1 MAANDQ
7 QLKEQK
13 ESREPAHHARRP
25 MNAFLIF
32 CKRHRGSVRLH
43 FPHLENR
50 AVTRVLGEWWA
61 TLHPDQKQSYINL
74 AQEYK
79 DAFLNANPDFKWY
92 KLPAP
97 PLRTLTTRPTN
108 KKPDVGSSYEQ
119 NSTITTS
126 NSNYESS
133 NYTNT
138 ENNDAI
144 QPGKLADES
153 QIGGLSSLFT
163 PQKNSSNR
171 KDDDDGDHNNDN
183 DDDDDVDDEDDE
195 LPNIENDNI
204 ANGADEIIVPKPPK
218 KRYTE
223 LPIDLEQKRDCKA
236 DLFGESRTGIAE
248 SNNNNSSNN
257 NNNEHH
263 LHLDDEKR
271 KREANSYMEVNS
283 PEDNNFRGERSCK
296 GLRYQKFL
304 AEQVRNVGSMAQQVK
319 RRRTEL
325 NKLTGIEKHTKE
337 RRNSISSNV
346 SEKTDSLSS
355 EGGNSSRSD
364 LEHLVDSAEGK
375 VEASKPENTETDEA
389 EFEAWT
395 RKRFK
400 AEDFNLEKK
409 IEALPSLSLEEFQE
423 KKKQQRTKK
432 KKLPQK
438 LNTNSIAKRTLVN
451 QNNNGQL
458 DTSINNRKEIND
470 INSHEESNNAH
481 LVGSQKRKARK
492 QSITR
497 NASAIV
503 SKNST
508 QETNQPWC
516 ASPDL
521 EALAC
526 LAELAANRTKL
537 TK

>member
-1 MAANDQ
+1 MAANEQQRKDQ
-7 QLKEQK
+7 QDL
-13 ESREPAHHARRP
+13 REPAHHARRP

-32 CKRHRGSVRLH
+32 CKRHRGSVRSG

-61 TLHPDQKQSYINL
+61 TLQPEQKRSYTNL

-108 KKPDVGSSYEQ
+108 KKP
-119 NSTITTS
+119 
-126 NSNYESS
+126 ESS
-133 NYTNT
+133 PVDQGHDT
-138 ENNDAI
+138 DAI

-153 QIGGLSSLFT
+153 QIGGLSTLFT
-163 PQKNSSNR
+163 PQKVQTR
-171 KDDDDGDHNNDN
+171 DDDLSTDN
-183 DDDDDVDDEDDE
+183 DITD
-195 LPNIENDNI
+195 
-204 ANGADEIIVPKPPK
+204 VPKPPK
-218 KRYTE
+218 KRFTE
-223 LPIDLEQKRDCKA
+223 LPVSPDQKRDCKA
-236 DLFGESRTGIAE
+236 DLFGEKNTTKPE
-248 SNNNNSSNN
+248 SNNNDQHQLRYLNFQNV
-257 NNNEHH
+257 E
-263 LHLDDEKR
+263 DEK
-271 KREANSYMEVNS
+271 
-283 PEDNNFRGERSCK
+283 NNGETYFEGNGSSEENTFRGERTCK

-304 AEQVRNVGSMAQQVK
+304 VEQLRNVGSGGQQNK
-319 RRRTEL
+319 RRRT
-325 NKLTGIEKHTKE
+325 TGLSSSEEQTTE

-355 EGGNSSRSD
+355 ESGNSSRSE
-364 LEHLVDSAEGK
+364 LEHLVESAEGK
-375 VEASKPENTETDEA
+375 LEASKPEETETEGA
-389 EFEAWT
+389 ESQLDYGPWT
-395 RKRFK
+395 ARKRFR

-432 KKLPQK
+432 KTMQKQNSTASRRGQGDFLKQQATHEGKKSPQTGR
-438 LNTNSIAKRTLVN
+438 LSEAQEEAER
-451 QNNNGQL
+451 QL
-458 DTSINNRKEIND
+458 
-470 INSHEESNNAH
+470 

-497 NASAIV
+497 NAAASNA
-503 SKNST
+503 SKRLLD
-508 QETNQPWC
+508 QEPNDKTWC

-526 LAELAANRTKL
+526 LATVAANRTKL

>member
-1 MAANDQ
+1 MAANEHQ
-7 QLKEQK
+7 QKEQQ

-32 CKRHRGSVRLH
+32 CKRHRGSVRTG

-61 TLHPDQKQSYINL
+61 TLNPDQKRSYTNL

-97 PLRTLTTRPTN
+97 PLRTLSTRPTN
-108 KKPDVGSSYEQ
+108 KKSEAGSSDMSPDEMKEE
-119 NSTITTS
+119 NSS
-126 NSNYESS
+126 LDFSESER
-133 NYTNT
+133 TDG
-138 ENNDAI
+138 EAI

-163 PQKNSSNR
+163 PQKVQST
-171 KDDDDGDHNNDN
+171 DN
-183 DDDDDVDDEDDE
+183 DEIVNHST
-195 LPNIENDNI
+195 PKIETENNST
-204 ANGADEIIVPKPPK
+204 PKPPK
-218 KRYTE
+218 KRYIE
-223 LPIDLEQKRDCKA
+223 LPLSVEQKEECKV
-236 DLFGESRTGIAE
+236 DLFGDKNKTRKE
-248 SNNNNSSNN
+248 SNNNHQTEMDEGR
-257 NNNEHH
+257 NEG
-263 LHLDDEKR
+263 
-271 KREANSYMEVNS
+271 NSYFDDSNAE
-283 PEDNNFRGERSCK
+283 EQNFRGERTCK

-304 AEQVRNVGSMAQQVK
+304 AEQQRNFNSSTQPNK
-319 RRRTEL
+319 RRKISGTRSVPERTE
-325 NKLTGIEKHTKE
+325 G

-355 EGGNSSRSD
+355 EGNSSRGD
-364 LEHLVDSAEGK
+364 LEHLVESAEGNI
-375 VEASKPENTETDEA
+375 EASKPEETETEGA
-389 EFEAWT
+389 EGEMDFGPWSH
-395 RKRFK
+395 KRFR

-432 KKLPQK
+432 KKILLKGNSNSSNKKNFDNLPSG
-438 LNTNSIAKRTLVN
+438 NDSSN
-451 QNNNGQL
+451 QNNQKHL
-458 DTSINNRKEIND
+458 RPSDELLKE
-470 INSHEESNNAH
+470 EEKN

-492 QSITR
+492 QNITR
-497 NASAIV
+497 NAALTTL
-503 SKNST
+503 SKQNNDQDPSKS
-508 QETNQPWC
+508 WC

-526 LAELAANRTKL
+526 LATVAANRTKL
-537 TK
+537 TKS

>member
-1 MAANDQ
+1 MATNNQ
-7 QLKEQK
+7 EKKEQK
-13 ESREPAHHARRP
+13 ESQEPAHHARRP

-32 CKRHRGSVRLH
+32 CKRHRASVRLH

-61 TLHPDQKQSYINL
+61 TLYQDQKQSYIDL

-108 KKPDVGSSYEQ
+108 KKQDTSSNYDDSEL
-119 NSTITTS
+119 S
-126 NSNYESS
+126 NANYESS
-133 NYTNT
+133 DCHHQDNTTNKN
-138 ENNDAI
+138 EEAI
-144 QPGKLADES
+144 QPGKLADET

-163 PQKNSSNR
+163 PSKNDEQDIIPVNITTAPSSEQKF
-171 KDDDDGDHNNDN
+171 
-183 DDDDDVDDEDDE
+183 
-195 LPNIENDNI
+195 
-204 ANGADEIIVPKPPK
+204 PKPPK

-223 LPIDLEQKRDCKA
+223 LSIDFEQKRDCKV
-236 DLFGESRTGIAE
+236 DLFGEDNNAE
-248 SNNNNSSNN
+248 SNNNL
-257 NNNEHH
+257 NEEEDKHDTNYSDH
-263 LHLDDEKR
+263 NASLDD
-271 KREANSYMEVNS
+271 SHYL
-283 PEDNNFRGERSCK
+283 GERSCK
-296 GLRYQKFL
+296 GVRYQKFL
-304 AEQVRNVGSMAQQVK
+304 AEQLKTSSGGGGGPGGQQTK
-319 RRRTEL
+319 RKKPTTAPSSIND
-325 NKLTGIEKHTKE
+325 NKCSKE

-355 EGGNSSRSD
+355 EGGNSNRSD
-364 LEHLVDSAEGK
+364 LEHLVDSAEGR
-375 VEASKPENTETDEA
+375 VEASKPENTETEEA
-389 EFEAWT
+389 ESQQNYEWTT

-432 KKLPQK
+432 KKIPQK
-438 LNTNSIAKRTLVN
+438 MTINTSIKRVN
-451 QNNNGQL
+451 QNNGIQS
-458 DTSINNRKEIND
+458 TSENKAKLINTTVDNIIDETEKI
-470 INSHEESNNAH
+470 IP
-481 LVGSQKRKARK
+481 VGSQKRKARK

-497 NASAIV
+497 NTNAEATS
-503 SKNST
+503 SKQS
-508 QETNQPWC
+508 QDKINQPWC

-526 LAELAANRTKL
+526 LAEIAANRTKL

>member
-1 MAANDQ
+1 MAANGEQ
-7 QLKEQK
+7 QRK
-13 ESREPAHHARRP
+13 ESRETREPAHHARRP

-32 CKRHRGSVRLH
+32 CKRHRGSVRSG

-61 TLHPDQKQSYINL
+61 TLHPDQKRSYTNL

-97 PLRTLTTRPTN
+97 PLRTLNTRPTN
-108 KKPDVGSSYEQ
+108 KKQESSSGAQ
-119 NSTITTS
+119 STDS
-126 NSNYESS
+126 VKSEYESS
-133 NYTNT
+133 DCTKI
-138 ENNDAI
+138 DRRDGQSI

-163 PQKNSSNR
+163 PQKTESSEEQVIIN
-171 KDDDDGDHNNDN
+171 G
-183 DDDDDVDDEDDE
+183 
-195 LPNIENDNI
+195 ITEND
-204 ANGADEIIVPKPPK
+204 VPKPPK

-223 LPIDLEQKRDCKA
+223 SPFQGDQKKDCKV
-236 DLFGESRTGIAE
+236 DLFGDKKKKRAE
-248 SNNNNSSNN
+248 SNNN
-257 NNNEHH
+257 EQHETIIE
-263 LHLDDEKR
+263 DEKHTI
-271 KREANSYMEVNS
+271 NSFMTTHMQ
-283 PEDNNFRGERSCK
+283 PEENNFRSERTCK

-304 AEQVRNVGSMAQQVK
+304 AEQNIGPSGQQGK
-319 RRRTEL
+319 RRRTAGNGPDERS
-325 NKLTGIEKHTKE
+325 NE

-355 EGGNSSRSD
+355 EGGNSSRGD
-364 LEHLVDSAEGK
+364 LEHLVESAEGK
-375 VEASKPENTETDEA
+375 MEASKPEDTETEGA
-389 EFEAWT
+389 EDQVDYGPWTT
-395 RKRFK
+395 RKRFR
-400 AEDFNLEKK
+400 AEYFYRDFNLEKK

-432 KKLPQK
+432 KKILQK
-438 LNTNSIAKRTLVN
+438 FNSSVN
-451 QNNNGQL
+451 KKHQNNLSSGGQ
-458 DTSINNRKEIND
+458 TSDQTQKVSTINENC
-470 INSHEESNNAH
+470 EELEKAH

-497 NASAIV
+497 NAAAI
-503 SKNST
+503 NST
-508 QETNQPWC
+508 KHSEDQEPNKSWC

-526 LAELAANRTKL
+526 LATVAANRTKL
-537 TK
+537 TKNNA

>member
-1 MAANDQ
+1 MAANEHQ
-7 QLKEQK
+7 QKEQQ
-13 ESREPAHHARRP
+13 ELREPAHHARRP

-32 CKRHRGSVRLH
+32 CKRHRGSVRSG

-61 TLHPDQKQSYINL
+61 TLNPEQKHSYTNL

-97 PLRTLTTRPTN
+97 PLRTLSTRPTN
-108 KKPDVGSSYEQ
+108 KKSEAGSSE
-119 NSTITTS
+119 NCSD
-126 NSNYESS
+126 EMKGEDSS
-133 NYTNT
+133 LDYSQSERTDG
-138 ENNDAI
+138 DAI

-163 PQKNSSNR
+163 PQKIQSTDTDEMANLTTPKLETDNST
-171 KDDDDGDHNNDN
+171 
-183 DDDDDVDDEDDE
+183 
-195 LPNIENDNI
+195 
-204 ANGADEIIVPKPPK
+204 PKPPK

-223 LPIDLEQKRDCKA
+223 LPLSMEQKEECKA
-236 DLFGESRTGIAE
+236 DLFGEKNKRKE
-248 SNNNNSSNN
+248 SNNNHQTEMEERR
-257 NNNEHH
+257 NEG
-263 LHLDDEKR
+263 
-271 KREANSYMEVNS
+271 NSYF
-283 PEDNNFRGERSCK
+283 EDANADEQNFRGERTCK

-304 AEQVRNVGSMAQQVK
+304 AEQQRNFNSSAQPNK
-319 RRRTEL
+319 RRKLSGTRSAPERTE
-325 NKLTGIEKHTKE
+325 G

-355 EGGNSSRSD
+355 EGNSSRGD
-364 LEHLVDSAEGK
+364 LEHLVESAEGNI
-375 VEASKPENTETDEA
+375 EASKPEETETEGA
-389 EFEAWT
+389 ESEMDFGPWNH
-395 RKRFK
+395 KRFR

-432 KKLPQK
+432 KKILLKGNSSSSNKKNFDTLPC
-438 LNTNSIAKRTLVN
+438 LNDSN
-451 QNNNGQL
+451 QNN
-458 DTSINNRKEIND
+458 RKNFRPSDEPK
-470 INSHEESNNAH
+470 EEEKN

-492 QSITR
+492 QNITR
-497 NASAIV
+497 NAALTNLSRQNNDQDP
-503 SKNST
+503 SKS
-508 QETNQPWC
+508 WC

-526 LAELAANRTKL
+526 LATVAANRTKL
-537 TK
+537 TKS

>member
-7 QLKEQK
+7 VTEQR
-13 ESREPAHHARRP
+13 EPEEPAHHARRP

-108 KKPDVGSSYEQ
+108 KKPDVGSSYEE
-119 NSTITTS
+119 NSTSTS

-133 NYTNT
+133 TYTNND
-138 ENNDAI
+138 NNNAI

-163 PQKNSSNR
+163 PQKNQPHH
-171 KDDDDGDHNNDN
+171 KKGA
-183 DDDDDVDDEDDE
+183 DVD
-195 LPNIENDNI
+195 L
-204 ANGADEIIVPKPPK
+204 VPKPPK

-223 LPIDLEQKRDCKA
+223 LPINLEQKKDCKA
-236 DLFGESRTGIAE
+236 DLFGGSRTENAE
-248 SNNNNSSNN
+248 SNNNSSSNN
-257 NNNEHH
+257 NNNKHP
-263 LHLDDEKR
+263 LDLDEEGKKR
-271 KREANSYMEVNS
+271 DTNSYIEVNS
-283 PEDNNFRGERSCK
+283 PEDGNFRSERSCK

-304 AEQVRNVGSMAQQVK
+304 AEQVRNIGSTTQQNK
-319 RRRTEL
+319 RRRTGL
-325 NKLTGIEKHTKE
+325 N
-337 RRNSISSNV
+337 N
-346 SEKTDSLSS
+346 EKTDSLSS

-375 VEASKPENTETDEA
+375 VEASKPENTGTDEA
-389 EFEAWT
+389 EYELWT

-438 LNTNSIAKRTLVN
+438 LNTTSITKRTSVN
-451 QNNNGQL
+451 QNKIGQL
-458 DTSINNRKEIND
+458 DSQANNRKETNEIINLHD
-470 INSHEESNNAH
+470 ETTNAH

-497 NASAIV
+497 NTSATS

-508 QETNQPWC
+508 EEKNQPWC

>member
-1 MAANDQ
+1 MAANEQ
-7 QLKEQK
+7 QRKEPR
-13 ESREPAHHARRP
+13 ELREPAHHARRP

-32 CKRHRGSVRLH
+32 CKRHRGSVRSG

-61 TLHPDQKQSYINL
+61 TLHPDQKRSYTNL

-97 PLRTLTTRPTN
+97 PLRTLNTRPTN
-108 KKPDVGSSYEQ
+108 KKAETISSEQ
-119 NSTITTS
+119 NVEKIKTE
-126 NSNYESS
+126 NESS
-133 NYTNT
+133 NYSKSD
-138 ENNDAI
+138 ERDGQSI

-163 PQKNSSNR
+163 PQKTQ
-171 KDDDDGDHNNDN
+171 
-183 DDDDDVDDEDDE
+183 
-195 LPNIENDNI
+195 I
-204 ANGADEIIVPKPPK
+204 ADEQMIVNCSMIDSDSEVPETPK
-218 KRYTE
+218 KKYPD
-223 LPIDLEQKRDCKA
+223 LPLSLDDKRECKV
-236 DLFGESRTGIAE
+236 DLFDAKKRIKSE
-248 SNNNNSSNN
+248 SNNN
-257 NNNEHH
+257 EQQY
-263 LHLDDEKR
+263 DIEDEK
-271 KREANSYMEVNS
+271 
-283 PEDNNFRGERSCK
+283 PEINNFLTTNMSSEESNFKSERTCK

-304 AEQVRNVGSMAQQVK
+304 AEQMKNIGSSGQQPK
-319 RRRTEL
+319 RRRQ
-325 NKLTGIEKHTKE
+325 TGNRSSDGQTSE

-355 EGGNSSRSD
+355 EGGNSSRGE
-364 LEHLVDSAEGK
+364 LEHLAESAEGNI
-375 VEASKPENTETDEA
+375 EASKPEDTETEGTEGELD
-389 EFEAWT
+389 FGPWT
-395 RKRFK
+395 ARKRFR

-432 KKLPQK
+432 KKIVQK
-438 LNTNSIAKRTLVN
+438 LTLALSNKKYQNNFNTNDQANS
-451 QNNNGQL
+451 QNTEDAEKAL
-458 DTSINNRKEIND
+458 
-470 INSHEESNNAH
+470 

-497 NASAIV
+497 NAAAI
-503 SKNST
+503 SDFK
-508 QETNQPWC
+508 QEIEESNESWC

-526 LAELAANRTKL
+526 LAAVAANRTKL
-537 TK
+537 TKHNT

>member
-1 MAANDQ
+1 MAANEHQ
-7 QLKEQK
+7 QKEQR
-13 ESREPAHHARRP
+13 ELREPAHHARRP

-32 CKRHRGSVRLH
+32 CKRHRGSVRSG

-61 TLHPDQKQSYINL
+61 TLHPDQKRCYTNL

-97 PLRTLTTRPTN
+97 PLRTLSTRPTN
-108 KKPDVGSSYEQ
+108 KKSEAGSSDSSVEEIK
-119 NSTITTS
+119 SE
-126 NSNYESS
+126 ESS
-133 NYTNT
+133 SDFIKSERT
-138 ENNDAI
+138 EGEAI

-163 PQKNSSNR
+163 PQKVQAQTDE
-171 KDDDDGDHNNDN
+171 KDNLSTPKVETDN
-183 DDDDDVDDEDDE
+183 T
-195 LPNIENDNI
+195 IT
-204 ANGADEIIVPKPPK
+204 PKPPK

-223 LPIDLEQKRDCKA
+223 LPLAMEQKEDCKV
-236 DLFGESRTGIAE
+236 DLFGENKNKTRQE
-248 SNNNNSSNN
+248 SNNN
-257 NNNEHH
+257 HQMDG
-263 LHLDDEKR
+263 DDEKN
-271 KREANSYMEVNS
+271 EANTYFDESGIEEQS
-283 PEDNNFRGERSCK
+283 FRGERTCK

-304 AEQVRNVGSMAQQVK
+304 AEQQRNFNSSALQNK
-319 RRRTEL
+319 RRKTSGSRPEQS
-325 NKLTGIEKHTKE
+325 NG

-355 EGGNSSRSD
+355 EGNSSRGD
-364 LEHLVDSAEGK
+364 LEHLVESAEGNM
-375 VEASKPENTETDEA
+375 EASKPEETETEGA
-389 EFEAWT
+389 EGEVDFGPWSH
-395 RKRFK
+395 KRFR

-432 KKLPQK
+432 KKIFMK
-438 LNTNSIAKRTLVN
+438 TNSSSGSKKGHEMFASGNSSN
-451 QNNNGQL
+451 Q
-458 DTSINNRKEIND
+458 SNRKNLRPSD
-470 INSHEESNNAH
+470 EEPKEEEKNH

-492 QSITR
+492 QNITR
-497 NASAIV
+497 NAALTSLP
-503 SKNST
+503 KHNED
-508 QETNQPWC
+508 QEPPKSWC

-526 LAELAANRTKL
+526 LATVAANRTKL
-537 TK
+537 TKS

>member
-1 MAANDQ
+1 MEN
-7 QLKEQK
+7 EQR
-13 ESREPAHHARRP
+13 EPEEPAHHARRP

-108 KKPDVGSSYEQ
+108 KKPDVGSSYEE
-119 NSTITTS
+119 NSTSTS

-133 NYTNT
+133 TYTNND
-138 ENNDAI
+138 NNNAI

-163 PQKNSSNR
+163 PQKNQPHHKKGADVDR
-171 KDDDDGDHNNDN
+171 IPDDDEDDDFVDDDD
-183 DDDDDVDDEDDE
+183 DDE
-195 LPNIENDNI
+195 LPNIENKNI
-204 ANGADEIIVPKPPK
+204 TNGTEEIVVPKPPK

-223 LPIDLEQKRDCKA
+223 LPINLEQKKDCKA
-236 DLFGESRTGIAE
+236 DLFGGSRTENAE
-248 SNNNNSSNN
+248 SNNNSSSNN
-257 NNNEHH
+257 NNNKHP
-263 LHLDDEKR
+263 LDLDEEGKKR
-271 KREANSYMEVNS
+271 DTNSYIEVNS
-283 PEDNNFRGERSCK
+283 PEDGNFRSERSCK

-304 AEQVRNVGSMAQQVK
+304 AEQVRNIGSTTQQNK
-319 RRRTEL
+319 RRRTGL
-325 NKLTGIEKHTKE
+325 NKVTGVEKHTKE

-375 VEASKPENTETDEA
+375 VEASKPENTGTDEA
-389 EFEAWT
+389 EYELWT

-438 LNTNSIAKRTLVN
+438 LNTTSITKRTSVN
-451 QNNNGQL
+451 QNKIGQL
-458 DTSINNRKEIND
+458 DSQANNRKETNEIINLHD
-470 INSHEESNNAH
+470 ETTNAH

-497 NASAIV
+497 NTSATS

-508 QETNQPWC
+508 EEKNQPWC

>member
-1 MAANDQ
+1 MATNNQD
-7 QLKEQK
+7 KK
-13 ESREPAHHARRP
+13 ESKESQEPAHHARRP

-32 CKRHRGSVRLH
+32 CKRHRASVRLH

-61 TLHPDQKQSYINL
+61 TLHQDQKQSYIDL

-108 KKPDVGSSYEQ
+108 KKQDSS
-119 NSTITTS
+119 S
-126 NSNYESS
+126 NYDDTELSNANYESS
-133 NYTNT
+133 DCNQ
-138 ENNDAI
+138 NNSTIKNEAI
-144 QPGKLADES
+144 QPGKLADET

-163 PQKNSSNR
+163 PSKN
-171 KDDDDGDHNNDN
+171 
-183 DDDDDVDDEDDE
+183 DEQD
-195 LPNIENDNI
+195 
-204 ANGADEIIVPKPPK
+204 IIPVNTSVITTTSIPKPPK

-223 LPIDLEQKRDCKA
+223 LSIDFEQKRDCKV
-236 DLFGESRTGIAE
+236 DLFGEDNNDNPE
-248 SNNNNSSNN
+248 SNNN
-257 NNNEHH
+257 EQHH
-263 LHLDDEKR
+263 LNEEEDKNDTNYSNHNASLDD
-271 KREANSYMEVNS
+271 NHYL
-283 PEDNNFRGERSCK
+283 GERSCK
-296 GLRYQKFL
+296 GVRYQKFL
-304 AEQVRNVGSMAQQVK
+304 AEQLRTSGGPGAQQTK
-319 RRRTEL
+319 RKKINTASPIVD
-325 NKLTGIEKHTKE
+325 NKSSKE

-355 EGGNSSRSD
+355 EGGNSNRSD
-364 LEHLVDSAEGK
+364 LEHLVDSAEGR
-375 VEASKPENTETDEA
+375 VEASKPENTETEEA
-389 EFEAWT
+389 ESQQNYEWTT

-423 KKKQQRTKK
+423 KKKQQKTKK
-432 KKLPQK
+432 KKIPQK
-438 LNTNSIAKRTLVN
+438 MTINTTTKRTNQN
-451 QNNNGQL
+451 QNNGIQSTSENKINK
-458 DTSINNRKEIND
+458 SINNTSD
-470 INSHEESNNAH
+470 IVDDVEKIIP
-481 LVGSQKRKARK
+481 VGSQKRKARK

-497 NASAIV
+497 NTTAEATS
-503 SKNST
+503 SKQN
-508 QETNQPWC
+508 QDKINQPWC

-526 LAELAANRTKL
+526 LAEIAANRTKL

>member
-1 MAANDQ
+1 MAANEQ
-7 QLKEQK
+7 QRKEPR
-13 ESREPAHHARRP
+13 ELREPAHHARRP

-32 CKRHRGSVRLH
+32 CKRHRGSVRSG

-61 TLHPDQKQSYINL
+61 TLHPDQKRSYTNL

-97 PLRTLTTRPTN
+97 PLRTLNTRPTN
-108 KKPDVGSSYEQ
+108 KKTETYSNEQ
-119 NSTITTS
+119 PVENVKSE
-126 NSNYESS
+126 NESS
-133 NYTNT
+133 DYPKSD
-138 ENNDAI
+138 ERDGQSI

-163 PQKNSSNR
+163 PQKIQVKEEQTDFNGSVI
-171 KDDDDGDHNNDN
+171 DNDN
-183 DDDDDVDDEDDE
+183 E
-195 LPNIENDNI
+195 
-204 ANGADEIIVPKPPK
+204 VPKPPK
-218 KRYTE
+218 KRYLD
-223 LPIDLEQKRDCKA
+223 LPFSPEYKRECKA
-236 DLFGESRTGIAE
+236 DLFDAKKRKKPE
-248 SNNNNSSNN
+248 SNNN
-257 NNNEHH
+257 EHQS
-263 LHLDDEKR
+263 DTEDEKAEINNFLTTNMPSE
-271 KREANSYMEVNS
+271 EAN
-283 PEDNNFRGERSCK
+283 FRSERTCK

-304 AEQVRNVGSMAQQVK
+304 AEQMKNIGVSGQQPK
-319 RRRTEL
+319 RRRQ
-325 NKLTGIEKHTKE
+325 TGNRSTDGQTSE

-355 EGGNSSRSD
+355 EGGNSSRGE
-364 LEHLVDSAEGK
+364 LEHLVESAEGNI
-375 VEASKPENTETDEA
+375 EASKPEETETEGA
-389 EFEAWT
+389 EGELDFGPWT
-395 RKRFK
+395 ARKRFR

-432 KKLPQK
+432 KKIVQK
-438 LNTNSIAKRTLVN
+438 ITSISNNKRYQNDSNASDQTNS
-451 QNNNGQL
+451 Q
-458 DTSINNRKEIND
+458 NNRKVPQTERENTED
-470 INSHEESNNAH
+470 IEKAL

-497 NASAIV
+497 NAGATND
-503 SKNST
+503 SKQIEADEPNKS
-508 QETNQPWC
+508 WC

-526 LAELAANRTKL
+526 LAAVAANRTKL
-537 TK
+537 TKNNA

>member
-7 QLKEQK
+7 QQKEQK

-97 PLRTLTTRPTN
+97 PLRTLSTRPTN
-108 KKPDVGSSYEQ
+108 KKQEVGSSYEQ
-119 NSTITTS
+119 NSTTT

-133 NYTNT
+133 NCT
-138 ENNDAI
+138 ETISNQAI

-163 PQKNSSNR
+163 PQKIPQI
-171 KDDDDGDHNNDN
+171 NNQSMII
-183 DDDDDVDDEDDE
+183 EDDTINNE
-195 LPNIENDNI
+195 T
-204 ANGADEIIVPKPPK
+204 DEVIVPKPPK

-223 LPIDLEQKRDCKA
+223 LSIDAEQKRDCKA
-236 DLFGESRTGIAE
+236 DLFGDKKDESAE
-248 SNNNNSSNN
+248 SNNNNDHNHS
-257 NNNEHH
+257 
-263 LHLDDEKR
+263 DDEEK
-271 KREANSYMEVNS
+271 KHAIAAYV
-283 PEDNNFRGERSCK
+283 EDNLPSEGNSFRGERSCK

-304 AEQVRNVGSMAQQVK
+304 AEQVRNVGSSLTQQTK
-319 RRRTEL
+319 RRRITGL
-325 NKLTGIEKHTKE
+325 NKLTNVDKQKE

-375 VEASKPENTETDEA
+375 VEASKPEDTETEDA
-389 EFEAWT
+389 ESQDYGSWMS

-432 KKLPQK
+432 KKSSQK
-438 LNTNSIAKRTLVN
+438 LNTNSTKRSLSN
-451 QNNNGQL
+451 QSSQQKNTQ
-458 DTSINNRKEIND
+458 NNRKMSTTADDSYED
-470 INSHEESNNAH
+470 SNNT

-497 NASAIV
+497 NTSATV
-503 SKNST
+503 SKNSLD
-508 QETNQPWC
+508 QGANQPWC

-526 LAELAANRTKL
+526 LAEIAANRTKL